1 MHEDSVRIVTCIIS
15 WLPLLHLYHA
25 AAMDASLRL
34 LRSVIWPRSAASV
47 LTFSLLSFLSTA
59 PSVLRHLCQLSCI
72 PYRAVTALPFFAAGL
87 TFAAY
92 CGDRVLSEVINQHT
106 DRLIF
111 YGEPTPELTEGIEN
125 IVGSTLPL
133 QKYILLEEPD
143 RMQVRL
149 ADLGSDFCR
158 AHGCFA
164 NAAPACTVSPAM
176 RDLPAVSAGRR
187 QCLRISQEPTI
198 GGRVGLDVLVVPR
211 RRCGRR

>member
-1 MHEDSVRIVTCIIS
+1 MAAAAAS
-15 WLPLLHLYHA
+15 LPC

-34 LRSVIWPRSAASV
+34 LRSVLWPLFCSLCSDFLASV
-47 LTFSLLSFLSTA
+47 LSLHSPFCSPA
-59 PSVLRHLCQLSCI
+59 SVSQLSCI
-72 PYRAVTALPFFAAGL
+72 LYRAVTALPFFAAGL
-87 TFAAY
+87 TFAAH

-111 YGEPTPELTEGIEN
+111 YGEPTPEMTEGIEN
-125 IVGSTLPL
+125 VVGSTLPL

-149 ADLGSDFCR
+149 ADVGSDFCR
-158 AHGCFA
+158 G
-164 NAAPACTVSPAM
+164 V
-176 RDLPAVSAGRR
+176 LPMPRRHVQFLLQCATVSAGCR
-187 QCLRISQEPTI
+187 QCLRISQAPTI